1 MSFNYDQLRTQ
12 AIISFIYVIHFEHY
26 KDLIFKLYECLL
38 LLGER
43 KSKLSCKKNSQ
54 QSFWGKFSDNHQ
66 PFGSLGMLNE
76 HWSKSYSMF
85 THLNPGVNDKG
96 TVNYFQKFILK

>member
-26 KDLIFKLYECLL
+26 KDLIFKLYVYYCSVSENLNYL
-38 LLGER
+38 V
-43 KSKLSCKKNSQ
+43 KKNTQ
-54 QSFWGKFSDNHQ
+54 QSFWGQFSDNHQ